1 MESLSVQTLGPL
13 AAAVV
18 AVLAI
23 VGVFIRIGKFMTEQK
38 GLRDDVNELK
48 GKVATQTEQK
58 GLRDDVNELKGT
70 AATQT
75 EQRALRDDVNELKGK
90 VATQTEQKALRDD
103 VTELKG
109 KTATQTQVDNTTRL
123 LQDQIKALQHSI
135 EQLSKRVDHLFGPEP
150 SYAKHDQVESIL
162 RALGPQGTL
171 PLQQQVELIL
181 KALEA
186 RKRESSGG

>member
-23 VGVFIRIGKFMTEQK
+23 VGVFIRIGKFMMEQK

-48 GKVATQTEQK
+48 GKV
-58 GLRDDVNELKGT
+58 
-70 AATQT
+70 
-75 EQRALRDDVNELKGK
+75 
-90 VATQTEQKALRDD
+90 
-103 VTELKG
+103 
-109 KTATQTQVDNTTRL
+109 ATQTQVDNTTRL

-135 EQLSKRVDHLFGPEP
+135 EQLGKRVDHLFGSEP

-162 RALGPQGTL
+162 RSLGPQGTL

>member
-18 AVLAI
+18 TALAI
-23 VGVFIRIGKFMTEQK
+23 VGVFIRIGKSMMEQK

-48 GKVATQTEQK
+48 GKVATQTQI
-58 GLRDDVNELKGT
+58 
-70 AATQT
+70 
-75 EQRALRDDVNELKGK
+75 
-90 VATQTEQKALRDD
+90 
-103 VTELKG
+103 
-109 KTATQTQVDNTTRL
+109 DNTSRL

-135 EQLSKRVDHLFGPEP
+135 EQLSKRVDHLFSSEP
-150 SYAKHDQVESIL
+150 SYAKQDQVESIL
-162 RALGPQGTL
+162 KALGPQGTL
-171 PLQQQVELIL
+171 SLQEQVELVL

>member
-1 MESLSVQTLGPL
+1 MESLAVQTLGPL

-23 VGVFIRIGKFMTEQK
+23 VGVFIRIGKFMMEQK

-48 GKVATQTEQK
+48 GKVATQTEQ
-58 GLRDDVNELKGT
+58 
-70 AATQT
+70 
-75 EQRALRDDVNELKGK
+75 RALRDDVNELKGK
-90 VATQTEQKALRDD
+90 A
-103 VTELKG
+103 
-109 KTATQTQVDNTTRL
+109 ATQTQVDNTTRL

-135 EQLSKRVDHLFGPEP
+135 EQLGKRVDHLFGSEP

>member
-1 MESLSVQTLGPL
+1 MLGQL

-23 VGVFIRIGKFMTEQK
+23 VGVFIRIGKFMMEQK

-48 GKVATQTEQK
+48 GKVATRTEQRA
-58 GLRDDVNELKGT
+58 LRDDVNELKGK

-90 VATQTEQKALRDD
+90 AATQTEQKALRDD
-103 VTELKG
+103 VNELKG
-109 KTATQTQVDNTTRL
+109 KAATQTQVDNTTRL
-123 LQDQIKALQHSI
+123 LQDQLKALQHSI
-135 EQLSKRVDHLFGPEP
+135 EQLGKRVGHLFGPEP
-150 SYAKHDQVESIL
+150 SYARQDQVESIIK
-162 RALGPQGTL
+162 ALGPQGIV

-181 KALEA
+181 KAIEA
-186 RKRESSGG
+186 RKQEGAGG

>member
-1 MESLSVQTLGPL
+1 MESLSVQTLGL
-13 AAAVV
+13 FAAAVV
-18 AVLAI
+18 AVIAI
-23 VGVFIRIGKFMTEQK
+23 VGVFIRIGKFIMEQK
-38 GLRDDVNELK
+38 GLRDDVNELR
-48 GKVATQTEQK
+48 GEI
-58 GLRDDVNELKGT
+58 
-70 AATQT
+70 
-75 EQRALRDDVNELKGK
+75 
-90 VATQTEQKALRDD
+90 
-103 VTELKG
+103 
-109 KTATQTQVDNTTRL
+109 ATQTQLDNTTRL

-162 RALGPQGTL
+162 RSLGPQGTL